1 MSAVELGRLADLL
14 IHRCTEPNMTGSVL
28 FPFVHADV
36 EEKDLDGLMI
46 PFQEHPADHLRRYRP
61 PFGCVALGLVT
72 AGWAAPMDSP
82 VRPSAHPDAQR
93 IVNAVV
99 LGRDGLLVGRLRLP
113 DGSIMDPGRG
123 GQGRVPD

>member
-14 IHRCTEPNMTGSVL
+14 IHRYFEPNMTSSVL
-28 FPFVHADV
+28 FPFMHADV
-36 EEKDLDGLMI
+36 EEDDLDGLMI
-46 PFQEHPADHLRRYRP
+46 PLREHPADHLRRYRP
-61 PFGCVALGLVT
+61 PVGCVALGLVI

-93 IVNAVV
+93 VVQSVV

-113 DGSIMDPGRG
+113 DGTIMDSG
-123 GQGRVPD
+123 GG